1 MKKLLLV
8 TSIGLMSSVLLFPA
22 IIGAEQIEN
31 EPQVVIDTLDDN
43 GEATSGHIVDDGTL
57 MFESEPN
64 NNGIQQRAYPYP
76 LGKNIGGGTWHYGK
90 MFNSNQAGSVY
101 IHRSKKHSATLTYG
115 AAYKKSVRNPGTD
128 AIAIGTYK
136 SNKNAYYWDNAPS
149 QSVGNYSG
157 GGISF

>member
-101 IHRSKKHSATLTYG
+101 IHRSKKHSAVQLIKNQLEIQG
-115 AAYKKSVRNPGTD
+115 QMQLLLEHINPIKMHT
-128 AIAIGTYK
+128 T
-136 SNKNAYYWDNAPS
+136 
-149 QSVGNYSG
+149 
-157 GGISF
+157 GIMHLHRVLGIIQVAE